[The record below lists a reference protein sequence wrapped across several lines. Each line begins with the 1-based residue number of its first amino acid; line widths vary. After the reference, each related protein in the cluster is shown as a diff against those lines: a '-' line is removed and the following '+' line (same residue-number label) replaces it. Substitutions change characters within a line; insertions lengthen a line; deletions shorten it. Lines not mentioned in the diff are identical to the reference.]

1 MIRFFTMCL
10 GGCIGLMLTFQVMAE
25 KPSCAGT
32 ANSYSTEI
40 VREKRISETCV
51 EYEIKVSYDGSSAF
65 GLSHYSIG
73 IPCGTIKDVWNS
85 ENWKKVFGK
94 DPKTGVYGLK
104 IDDISGFGGG
114 RAESFTIKFTWCSDN
129 SCNKDLGVVAYK
141 AGQCVSYDTLTNQPP
156 PPPQNPDG
164 QKPPCGEHNKTSCTK
179 DDNYCDEH
187 RKHSCSKDHDY
198 CNEHRKHSCSKDDDY
213 CKEHHK
219 HSCKEDHQQSCIG
232 NSFSSEI
239 VSEKQISETC
249 TEYKI
254 KVSYDGTKSFGLS
267 HYSIGIPC
275 GEIKNIWNSKNWKQV
290 IGVDPTTGV
299 NGLKIDNIS
308 GFGERGADSFIVKFT
323 WCSGSTCEKQL
334 GVVAYKAG
342 KCVDYD
348 TLDHNPEPPQ
358 PPQPPQD
365 TVVAPQPPT
374 PTCEGNS
381 FSSEII
387 KEVQVSENCVQYE
400 IKVSYDGTRTYG
412 LSHYSI
418 AIPCGQV
425 TNISNSENW
434 KQVFGTDPTTG
445 VYGLKIDDISGFGED
460 GADSFTLK
468 FTWCSDNSCANDL
481 GVVSYKAGQC
491 VDYDTL
497 DHQTPQPPDPPQPPQ
512 DTVTVPD
519 PPLPPQD
526 TVVTN
531 PPVPPQDTVVTNP
544 PVPPQDTVVTN
555 PPLPPQDTVVT
566 NPPQDTVTCS
576 SLLASLQKKDAIC
589 AAGTEGEIEVTI
601 QEGTEPIVYSWS
613 NGATTS
619 KIQNLA
625 PGTYSVTIRDAKGN
639 TLTLSESISSSPPI
653 VISETLTNP
662 FCSGAA
668 TGAIALNVSGGSGG
682 YTFSW
687 NNGLTQ
693 QNISNLSS
701 GIYTVDVT
709 DSKGC
714 SAQKSFMLTN
724 STLISATSILKHP
737 SCNQVDGGINI
748 TPSGGLTPYTFLWSN
763 GATTEDIQNVAAGNY
778 SVKITDAAGCSTQKS
793 YTLRINTTL
802 TLSGILKPASCLGDD
817 SGAIDLSIFGGVPP
831 YTIQWADGPTT
842 EDRSGLVTGV
852 YNVAVTDAT
861 GCSVQANYTIFNKPL
876 QVNSD
881 LIQPKCSDDLGSIV
895 LTVEGVAP
903 YTYVWSNGSTGE
915 SITNLTPGIYSVT
928 VTDAS
933 GCKRTLDFMIIAPP
947 PIVITSSITN
957 ALCGVE
963 GSYGINLTVS
973 GGKPSYTFVWSNG
986 ATTQN
991 VTGLN
996 SGSYSVTIT
1005 DAGGCVV
1012 NREFTIDPVTAGW
1025 SCLIDQPTAD
1035 IVCSSAG
1042 NLLATSVTDATSY
1055 QWTVSSTDNSWSI
1068 TSGSTSST
1076 AIYTAGSAG
1085 STATFTL
1092 TITKNGCSQ
1101 TCTYVANSCT
1111 VKDNTGGGDPSSSE
1125 PCVTTTIDQVTV
1137 PEPTV
1142 ESARIAEE
1150 EILFKLDVYPNPFS
1164 DKLNFEW
1171 TATANDNVR
1180 IEILDQ
1186 LGNLITVM
1194 YEGTVTKGQHYAFDW
1209 TAYGLTERVYYYRF
1223 TSSTVSEYGKLV
1235 RL

>member
-1 MIRFFTMCL
+1 MCL
-10 GGCIGLMLTFQVMAE
+10 GGCIGLMLTFQAMAQ
-25 KPSCAGT
+25 KPSCSGT
-32 ANSYSTEI
+32 ANSYSTE
-40 VREKRISETCV
+40 VVKARQISETCV
-51 EYEIKVSYDGSSAF
+51 EYEIKVSYDGSRAF

-73 IPCGTIKDVWNS
+73 IPCGTIKNVWNS
-85 ENWKKVFGK
+85 ENWKNVFGK
-94 DPKTGVYGLK
+94 DPTTGVYGLK
-104 IDDISGFGGG
+104 IDNISGFGGD
-114 RAESFTIKFTWCSDN
+114 RAESFTVKFTWCSDN
-129 SCNKDLGVVAYK
+129 SCNKELGVVAYK
-141 AGQCVSYDTLTNQPP
+141 AGQCVDYDKINNQSPQPP
-156 PPPQNPDG
+156 QPPSDTDEQEGKCNDH
-164 QKPPCGEHNKTSCTK
+164 KKTSCTN
-179 DDNYCDEH
+179 DQDYCKEH
-187 RKHSCSKDHDY
+187 RKHSC
-198 CNEHRKHSCSKDDDY
+198 NEN
-213 CKEHHK
+213 
-219 HSCKEDHQQSCIG
+219 HQATCEG

-239 VSEKQISETC
+239 VSETKISETC

-275 GEIKNIWNSKNWKQV
+275 GEINNISNSRNWKQV
-290 IGVDPTTGV
+290 IGKDPTTGV
-299 NGLKIDNIS
+299 YGLKIDNIS
-308 GFGERGADSFIVKFT
+308 GFGERGADSFIVKFR
-323 WCSGSTCEKQL
+323 WCSSASCSKQL

-342 KCVDYD
+342 QCVDYD

-365 TVVAPQPPT
+365 TVVAPQPPQDT
-374 PTCEGNS
+374 VVTPQPPKPTCEGNS

-387 KEVQVSENCVQYE
+387 KEVQVSETCVQYE
-400 IKVSYDGTRTYG
+400 IKVSYDGTRTFG

-418 AIPCGQV
+418 GIPCGQV

-434 KQVFGTDPTTG
+434 KQVFGKDPTTG
-445 VYGLKIDDISGFGED
+445 VYGLKIDDISGFGER
-460 GADSFTLK
+460 GAASFTVK
-468 FTWCSDNSCANDL
+468 FTWCSDNSCSRDL

-497 DHQTPQPPDPPQPPQ
+497 DHQLPQPPDPPQPPQ

-555 PPLPPQDTVVT
+555 PPVPPQDTVVTNPPLPPQDTVVT
-566 NPPQDTVTCS
+566 NPPVPPQDTVTCS
-576 SLLASLQKKDAIC
+576 SLLASLQKKDATC
-589 AAGTEGEIEVTI
+589 AAGADGEINVTI
-601 QEGTEPIVYSWS
+601 QEGIEPIVYSWS

-625 PGTYSVTIRDAKGN
+625 PGNYSVTIRDAKGN

-668 TGAIALNVSGGSGG
+668 TGAIALNVSGGSGA
-682 YTFSW
+682 YTFLW

-701 GIYTVDVT
+701 GIYTVVVT
-709 DSKGC
+709 DSQGC

-724 STLISATSILKHP
+724 STLISATSSLKHP
-737 SCNQVDGGINI
+737 SCNQIDGGINI

-793 YTLRINTTL
+793 YTLRINTSLTL
-802 TLSGILKPASCLGDD
+802 TGILTPASCLGDN

-831 YTIQWADGPTT
+831 YTIQWTDGPTT
-842 EDRSGLVTGV
+842 EDRSGLVIGV
-852 YNVAVTDAT
+852 YKVTVTDAT

-881 LIQPKCSDDLGSIV
+881 LIQPKCADDLGSIT
-895 LTVEGVAP
+895 LTVVGVAP
-903 YTYVWSNGSTGE
+903 YTYTWSNGATGE
-915 SITNLTPGIYSVT
+915 SITGLPPGIYSVT

-933 GCKRTLDFMIIAPP
+933 GCKRTLDFMIMAPP
-947 PIVITSSITN
+947 PIVVTSSITN
-957 ALCGVE
+957 AQCGVE

-996 SGSYSVTIT
+996 SGSYSVAIT

-1012 NREFTIDPVTAGW
+1012 NRAFTIDPVTAGW
-1025 SCLIDQPTAD
+1025 SCLINQPTAD

-1068 TSGSTSST
+1068 TSGATSST

-1125 PCVTTTIDQVTV
+1125 PCVTTTIAQIAVA
-1137 PEPTV
+1137 EPTV
-1142 ESARIAEE
+1142 ETARVAEE
-1150 EILFKLDVYPNPFS
+1150 ETIFKLDVYPNPFS

-1180 IEILDQ
+1180 IEIFDQ
-1186 LGNLITVM
+1186 LGNRVTVLF
-1194 YEGTVTKGQHYAFDW
+1194 EGTVTKGQHYTFDW

-1223 TSSTVSEYGKLV
+1223 TSSTVSENGKLV
-1235 RL
+1235 RM

>member
-1 MIRFFTMCL
+1 MCL
-10 GGCIGLMLTFQVMAE
+10 GGCIGLMLTFQVMAQ

-32 ANSYSTEI
+32 ADSYSTE
-40 VREKRISETCV
+40 VVKARQISETCV
-51 EYEIKVSYDGSSAF
+51 EYEIKVSYDGTRAF

-73 IPCGTIKDVWNS
+73 IPCGSVKNVWNS
-85 ENWKKVFGK
+85 ENWKNVFGK
-94 DPKTGVYGLK
+94 DPTTGVYGLK
-104 IDDISGFGGG
+104 IDNISGFGGY
-114 RAESFTIKFTWCSDN
+114 RAESFTVKFTWCSDN
-129 SCNKDLGVVAYK
+129 SCNKELEVVAYK
-141 AGQCVSYDTLTNQPP
+141 AGDCVDYDKINNQSPQPP
-156 PPPQNPDG
+156 KDTNEQEGKCDDH
-164 QKPPCGEHNKTSCTK
+164 KKTSCTNDQDYCK
-179 DDNYCDEH
+179 QHRKHSCSNDRNYCKEH
-187 RKHSCSKDHDY
+187 RKHSC
-198 CNEHRKHSCSKDDDY
+198 NE
-213 CKEHHK
+213 
-219 HSCKEDHQQSCIG
+219 
-232 NSFSSEI
+232 
-239 VSEKQISETC
+239 
-249 TEYKI
+249 
-254 KVSYDGTKSFGLS
+254 
-267 HYSIGIPC
+267 
-275 GEIKNIWNSKNWKQV
+275 
-290 IGVDPTTGV
+290 
-299 NGLKIDNIS
+299 
-308 GFGERGADSFIVKFT
+308 
-323 WCSGSTCEKQL
+323 
-334 GVVAYKAG
+334 
-342 KCVDYD
+342 
-348 TLDHNPEPPQ
+348 DHNPEPPQ

-365 TVVAPQPPT
+365 TVVAPQPSE

-387 KEVQVSENCVQYE
+387 KEVQLSETCVQYE

-412 LSHYSI
+412 LSHYTI

-425 TNISNSENW
+425 TNISNSETW

-445 VYGLKIDDISGFGED
+445 VHGLKIDDISGFGD
-460 GADSFTLK
+460 GGADSFTLK
-468 FTWCSDNSCANDL
+468 FTWCSDNSCTKDL

-497 DHQTPQPPDPPQPPQ
+497 DHQTPQPPDPPQLPQ

-566 NPPQDTVTCS
+566 NPPVPPQDTVTCS
-576 SLLASLQKKDAIC
+576 SLLASLQKKDATC
-589 AAGTEGEIEVTI
+589 AAGADGEINVTI
-601 QEGTEPIVYSWS
+601 QEGIEPIVYSWS

-625 PGTYSVTIRDAKGN
+625 PGNYSVTIRDAKGN
-639 TLTLSESISSSPPI
+639 TLTLSESISSSPPL

-668 TGAIALNVSGGSGG
+668 TGAIALNVSGGSGV
-682 YTFSW
+682 YTFLW

-701 GIYTVDVT
+701 GIYTVVVT
-709 DSKGC
+709 DSQGC

-724 STLISATSILKHP
+724 STLISATSSLKHP
-737 SCNQVDGGINI
+737 SCNQIDGGINI

-793 YTLRINTTL
+793 YTLRINTSLTL
-802 TLSGILKPASCLGDD
+802 TGILTPASCLGDN

-852 YNVAVTDAT
+852 YKVTVTDAT

-881 LIQPKCSDDLGSIV
+881 LIQPKCADDLGSIT
-895 LTVEGVAP
+895 LTVDGVAP
-903 YTYVWSNGSTGE
+903 YTYTWSNGATGE
-915 SITNLTPGIYSVT
+915 SVTGLPPGIYSVT

-947 PIVITSSITN
+947 PIVVTSSITN

-996 SGSYSVTIT
+996 SGSYSVAIT

-1012 NREFTIDPVTAGW
+1012 NRQFTKNPVTAGW
-1025 SCLIDQPTAD
+1025 SCVINQPTAD

-1068 TSGSTSST
+1068 TSGATSST
-1076 AIYTAGSAG
+1076 VIYTAGSAG

-1125 PCVTTTIDQVTV
+1125 PCVTTTIAQVV
-1137 PEPTV
+1137 VAEPTV
-1142 ESARIAEE
+1142 ETARVAEE
-1150 EILFKLDVYPNPFS
+1150 EVIFKLDVYPNPFS

-1180 IEILDQ
+1180 IEIFDQ
-1186 LGNLITVM
+1186 LGNRITVL
-1194 YEGTVTKGQHYAFDW
+1194 YEGTVTKGQQYTFDW

-1235 RL
+1235 RM